1 MTNNQCPHPGAS
13 VSMPREPVII
23 LRPDLIFLDHQAPMT
38 SRTLG
43 LLSLAAVLALA
54 ACSTSTTSPA
64 PVRLVVAVQP
74 TLAADEMLDKARP
87 LEAWLEQALPGT
99 DVQIYVPLSQAGVIE
114 ALRFGQAHVAF
125 MGAWPAY
132 LASRLGGAELALAE
146 VREVLIDDEPV
157 HETFY
162 FSYWVVPHTSP
173 AKTLIDLQGRRA
185 CFPSPISTSG
195 YVAPL
200 GRLVELGLVTR
211 PDGGEADPA
220 GFFSEVRFG
229 GGYAQCWEALKG
241 GQVDVTVIAGD
252 VPATLYND
260 VLAATRVVERQG
272 PIPSHAVLL
281 SRELEG
287 PLREQVVD
295 ALLRLGDE
303 DHRPLMRQFVSGIF
317 VGFERSDA
325 ETHLAQLRAYL
336 DQGGLR
342 FTERLAAP

>member
-1 MTNNQCPHPGAS
+1 MT
-13 VSMPREPVII
+13 
-23 LRPDLIFLDHQAPMT
+23 F
-38 SRTLG
+38 RTLC
-43 LLSLAAVLALA
+43 LLSLAVPLALA
-54 ACSTSTTSPA
+54 ACSPSTTSPA
-64 PVRLVVAVQP
+64 PVRLVVAIQP

-162 FSYWVVPHTSP
+162 FSYWVVPQGSA
-173 AKTLIDLQGRRA
+173 AKTLTDLQGRRA
-185 CFPSPISTSG
+185 CFPSPISMSG

-200 GRLVELGLVTR
+200 GRLVELGLVTK

-220 GFFSEVRFG
+220 SFFGEVRFG

-252 VPATLYND
+252 VPATLYKD

-272 PIPSHAVLL
+272 PIPSHAVLV
-281 SRELEG
+281 SREFEG
-287 PLREQVVD
+287 PLRQQVVD

-303 DHRPLMRQFVSGIF
+303 EHRPLMRQFVSGIF

-325 ETHLAQLRAYL
+325 ETHLAQLRTYL

-342 FTERLAAP
+342 FTERLATP